1 MYSWEMEKGCK
12 HLFSPF
18 FFGNTPQLDSGFL
31 KIGFSVEAETNQHIF
46 RHFFIK
52 SLLINLEFFIDLLLI
67 YCRITHWSSENIDS
81 ELFSSSKYWHIIK
94 KSYWLTVSPTTLSE
108 KSLNIAK
115 FQACGKHKFSK
126 TLIFTSKFKFHHHQ
140 QMLSVIFLE
149 MISLLYPFSRKCVPT
164 TQVWITIVFLS
175 ETAQTFSDKTHKS

>member
-1 MYSWEMEKGCK
+1 MWK
-12 HLFSPF
+12 
-18 FFGNTPQLDSGFL
+18 L
-31 KIGFSVEAETNQHIF
+31 KLYQHIF
-46 RHFFIK
+46 RHFFIR

-67 YCRITHWSSENIDS
+67 YCRIIHWFSENIDS
-81 ELFSSSKYWHIIK
+81 ELLSSSKYWHIIK

-108 KSLNIAK
+108 KSLHIAK

-175 ETAQTFSDKTHKS
+175 ETALSVIRHISPKDIMYSMVAAINNTVCIFGSC